1 MSGTVGVIG
10 SINVDLTLLV
20 DRIPGPG
27 ETLLSSGATLSP
39 GGKGANQAVAAARQG
54 ASVLLVG
61 AVGRDANAAAATE
74 LLRQSQVDLALVAEA
89 DDPTGMAIVTV
100 DRQAENSIV
109 VVPGANLAV
118 DPSFVEAALPR
129 LAGCDVVVLQG
140 EVPPQTVEYALG
152 ALADSGV
159 RTVLNLAPVVPLAAE
174 AIRQAAV
181 LVVNEHEAEEALRI
195 LTGGRMDL
203 AGEPVSDGT
212 ELALALAG
220 AGLAAVVV
228 TLGSRGAVLAD
239 DGGTWHV
246 PAPAVEAVDTT
257 GAGDAF
263 VGAMAAWLARGL
275 PLRQA
280 CELAAH
286 VAART
291 VTGRGAQQSY
301 PWAAE
306 PGPGTGPEPVGDN
319 GAERLEGGTI
329 G

>member
-1 MSGTVGVIG
+1 MPGTVGVIG

-27 ETLLSSGATLSP
+27 ETRLGSGGTLSP

-54 ASVLLVG
+54 VSVLMVG

-74 LLRQSQVDLALVAEA
+74 LLRQSGVDLALVAEA
-89 DDPTGMAIVTV
+89 DGPTGMAVVTV

-109 VVPGANLAV
+109 VVPGANAAV
-118 DPSFVEAALPR
+118 DTSRVEAALPH

-140 EVPPQTVEYALG
+140 EVPPPAIEYALD
-152 ALADSGV
+152 ALAGSGV
-159 RTVLNLAPVVPLAAE
+159 RTVLNLAPVLPLAAE
-174 AIRQAAV
+174 AIRLAAV
-181 LVVNEHEAEEALRI
+181 LVVNEHEAEETLRI
-195 LTGGRMDL
+195 LTGGRLDL
-203 AGEPVSDGT
+203 AGDPVPDGT
-212 ELALALAG
+212 ELALALAA
-220 AGLAAVVV
+220 AGLGAVVV

-239 DGGTWHV
+239 GGGALHV

-263 VGAMAAWLARGL
+263 VGVMAAWLARGL

-286 VAART
+286 AAART
-291 VTGRGAQQSY
+291 VTGFGAQQSY
-301 PWAAE
+301 PWAEE
-306 PGPGTGPEPVGDN
+306 PEHGTGHNAVADDS
-319 GAERLEGGTI
+319 GG
-329 G
+329 

>member
-1 MSGTVGVIG
+1 MPGTVGVIG

-61 AVGRDANAAAATE
+61 AVGRDANAAAAME
-74 LLRQSQVDLALVAEA
+74 LLRESQVDLALVAEA

-118 DPSFVEAALPR
+118 DTASVKAALPR

-140 EVPPQTVEYALG
+140 EVPPRTVEYALG
-152 ALADSGV
+152 ALAGAGV

-174 AIRQAAV
+174 AIRQSAV

-195 LTGGRMDL
+195 LTGGRLDL
-203 AGEPVSDGT
+203 GGEPVSDGT
-212 ELALALAG
+212 ELALALAA
-220 AGLAAVVV
+220 AGLPAVVV
-228 TLGSRGAVLAD
+228 TLGARGAVVA
-239 DGGTWHV
+239 DGGILHV
-246 PAPAVEAVDTT
+246 PAPAVDAVDTT

-286 VAART
+286 VAARA

-306 PGPGTGPEPVGDN
+306 PGRGTGRNTAADDSSG
-319 GAERLEGGTI
+319 RQ
-329 G
+329 

>member
-1 MSGTVGVIG
+1 MPGTVGVIG

-27 ETLLSSGATLSP
+27 ETLLGSGGTLSP

-54 ASVLLVG
+54 AAVLLVG

-74 LLRQSQVDLALVAEA
+74 LLRQSRVDLALVAEA
-89 DDPTGMAIVTV
+89 DDPTGLAVVTV

-118 DPSFVEAALPR
+118 DIARVTAALPR

-140 EVPPQTVEYALG
+140 EVPPQTVEYALD
-152 ALADSGV
+152 ALAAAGV

-174 AIRQAAV
+174 AIRRAAV
-181 LVVNEHEAEEALRI
+181 LVVNEHEAEQALRI
-195 LTGGRMDL
+195 LTGGRLDL
-203 AGEPVSDGT
+203 TGEPVPDGT
-212 ELALALAG
+212 ALARALAA

-228 TLGSRGAVLAD
+228 TLGARGAVLAD
-239 DGGTWHV
+239 GGGTVHV
-246 PAPAVEAVDTT
+246 PAPAVAAVDTT

-263 VGAMAAWLARGL
+263 VGAMAAGLASGL
-275 PLRQA
+275 ALQQA
-280 CELAAH
+280 CELAAE

-291 VTGRGAQQSY
+291 VTAPGAQQSY
-301 PWAAE
+301 PWAGE
-306 PGPGTGPEPVGDN
+306 PGRPS
-319 GAERLEGGTI
+319 AGG
-329 G
+329 